1 MEYPNPI
8 SVVRSAIT
16 IPLLFKMRPEKIT
29 FTEIAGLYRTTD
41 PKLKEY
47 NNLLN
52 EDQKFKK
59 ELNSFFLL
67 VEDKCDKFNIIN
79 DNNLYFK
86 ICIKLMEPYIQDYAD
101 PEDEVFLDPYTMIDF
116 NRVKN
121 SIEIPQTIIDMIAK
135 FKGMRLLLEV

>member
-16 IPLLFKMRPEKIT
+16 IPLLFKMRPDKIT
-29 FTEIAGLYRTTD
+29 FTEVTGLYKTTD

-47 NNLLN
+47 NKLLE

-59 ELNSFFLL
+59 ELNSFFKL
-67 VEDKCDKFNIIN
+67 VSDKCWDFDLTDDDIYN
-79 DNNLYFK
+79 K
-86 ICIKLMEPYIQDYAD
+86 ICIKLLEPYIQDYAD
-101 PEDEVFLDPYTMIDF
+101 PEDEVFLDNYDMIDF

-121 SIEIPQTIIDMIAK
+121 SIEIPQTIIDMIDK

>member
-29 FTEIAGLYRTTD
+29 FTDIAGLYRTTD

-47 NNLLN
+47 NKLLE

-59 ELNSFFLL
+59 ELNSFFVL
-67 VEDKCDKFNIIN
+67 VRDKCQMFNVNDDANFYDKV
-79 DNNLYFK
+79 
-86 ICIKLMEPYIQDYAD
+86 CIKLLEPYTQDYAD
-101 PEDEVFLDPYTMIDF
+101 PEDEVFLDSYDMIDF

-121 SIEIPQTIIDMIAK
+121 SIEIPQTIIDMIDK
-135 FKGMRLLLEV
+135 FKGIRLLLEI

>member
-16 IPLLFKMRPEKIT
+16 IPLLFKIRPEKIT
-29 FTEIAGLYRTTD
+29 FTEVAGLYKTTD

-47 NNLLN
+47 NNLLK
-52 EDQKFKK
+52 EDQEFKK

-67 VEDKCDKFNIIN
+67 VENKCDKFDIVN

-86 ICIKLMEPYIQDYAD
+86 ICIKLLEPYIKEYID

-121 SIEIPQTIIDMIAK
+121 SVEIPQTIIDMIDK
-135 FKGMRLLLEV
+135 FKGIRLLLEV

>member
-29 FTEIAGLYRTTD
+29 FAEIAGLYRTID

-47 NNLLN
+47 NNLLK
-52 EDQKFKK
+52 EDQEFKK
-59 ELNSFFLL
+59 QLNAFFNL
-67 VEDKCDKFNIIN
+67 VSDKCWDFDIT
-79 DNNLYFK
+79 DDDDLYNK
-86 ICIKLMEPYIQDYAD
+86 ICIKLLEPYIQDYAD
-101 PEDEVFLDPYTMIDF
+101 PEDEVFLDDYDMIDF

-121 SIEIPQTIIDMIAK
+121 SVEIPQTIIDMIDK

>member
-29 FTEIAGLYRTTD
+29 FTDVAGLYRTTD

-47 NNLLN
+47 NNLLK
-52 EDQKFKK
+52 EDQEFKK
-59 ELNSFFLL
+59 QLNAFFNL
-67 VEDKCDKFNIIN
+67 VSDKCQYFNIID
-79 DNNLYFK
+79 DNNLYNK
-86 ICIKLMEPYIQDYAD
+86 ICIKLLEPYLKDYID

-121 SIEIPQTIIDMIAK
+121 SVEIPQTIIDMIDK
-135 FKGMRLLLEV
+135 FKGIRLLLEV

>member
-29 FTEIAGLYRTTD
+29 FAEIAGLYRTID

-47 NNLLN
+47 NKLLE

-59 ELNSFFLL
+59 ELNSFFKL
-67 VEDKCDKFNIIN
+67 VSDKCWDFDLTDDDIYN
-79 DNNLYFK
+79 K
-86 ICIKLMEPYIQDYAD
+86 ICIKLLEPYLKDYID
-101 PEDEVFLDPYTMIDF
+101 PEDEVFLDVYDMIDF

-121 SIEIPQTIIDMIAK
+121 SIEIPQTIIDMIDK

>member
-29 FTEIAGLYRTTD
+29 FTEVAGLYRTTD

-47 NNLLN
+47 NKLLE
-52 EDQKFKK
+52 EDQEFKK
-59 ELNSFFLL
+59 ELNSFFAL
-67 VEDKCDKFNIIN
+67 VRDKCQMFNIN
-79 DNNLYFK
+79 DDDNLYHK
-86 ICIKLMEPYIQDYAD
+86 ICIKLMDPYIQDYAD
-101 PEDEVFLDPYTMIDF
+101 SEDEVFLDSYDIIDF

-121 SIEIPQTIIDMIAK
+121 SIEIPQTIIDMIDK
-135 FKGMRLLLEV
+135 FKGIRLLLEV

>member
-29 FTEIAGLYRTTD
+29 FAEIAGLYRTID

-47 NNLLN
+47 NNLLK
-52 EDQKFKK
+52 EDQEFKK
-59 ELNSFFLL
+59 QLNAFFNL
-67 VEDKCDKFNIIN
+67 VSDKCWDFDIT
-79 DNNLYFK
+79 DDDDLYNK
-86 ICIKLMEPYIQDYAD
+86 ICIKLLEPYIQDYAD
-101 PEDEVFLDPYTMIDF
+101 PEDEIFLDDYDMIDF

-121 SIEIPQTIIDMIAK
+121 SVEIPQTIIDMIDK

>member
-29 FTEIAGLYRTTD
+29 FAEIAGLYRTID

-47 NNLLN
+47 NNLLK
-52 EDQKFKK
+52 EDQEFKK
-59 ELNSFFLL
+59 QLNTFFNL
-67 VEDKCDKFNIIN
+67 VSDKCWDFDLTN
-79 DNNLYFK
+79 DDDLYNK
-86 ICIKLMEPYIQDYAD
+86 ICIKLLEPYIQDYAD
-101 PEDEVFLDPYTMIDF
+101 PEDEVFLDDYDMIDF

-121 SIEIPQTIIDMIAK
+121 SIEIPQTIIDMIDK

>member
-29 FTEIAGLYRTTD
+29 FAEIAGLYRTIN

-47 NNLLN
+47 NNLLK
-52 EDQKFKK
+52 EDQEFKK
-59 ELNSFFLL
+59 QLNAFFNL
-67 VEDKCDKFNIIN
+67 VSDKCWDFDIT
-79 DNNLYFK
+79 DDDDLYNK
-86 ICIKLMEPYIQDYAD
+86 ICIKLLEPYIQDYAG
-101 PEDEVFLDPYTMIDF
+101 PEDEVFLDDYDMIDF
-116 NRVKN
+116 NKVKN
-121 SIEIPQTIIDMIAK
+121 SVEIPQTIIDMIDK